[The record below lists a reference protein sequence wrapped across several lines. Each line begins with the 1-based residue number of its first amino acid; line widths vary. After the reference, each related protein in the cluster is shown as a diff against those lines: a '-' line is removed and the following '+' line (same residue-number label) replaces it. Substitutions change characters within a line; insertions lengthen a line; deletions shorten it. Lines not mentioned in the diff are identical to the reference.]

1 MLEGKLIKK
10 KLMKK
15 EKKIIFLLHKFQQ
28 QQLPHLYLK
37 ISLVVGSYLVI
48 APKIVRSRLPYA
60 VSVNILRSSEP
71 DHIVRVEI
79 RDSRNE
85 TIAARV
91 VSNVKT
97 GIPQTI
103 TVDSLP
109 EEGLL
114 TEEQYSVYVKAE
126 TIASRTVFED
136 SASIRAS
143 QKSISIFVQTDK
155 AIYKPGS
162 DVHYR
167 VIVVTPELT
176 PYSEPVSLYI
186 EDPNQNRIVDTPKIE
201 LKKGVHS
208 GELTLS
214 SEPPLGIWRIF
225 VTTKSGQKFNK
236 EFTVER
242 YVLPK
247 FEVNI
252 KTPTYITIND
262 SLDVTIIA
270 KYTYGNGVAG
280 KVKIRLE
287 LPFPRWSIHSLQH
300 QPKLENGGIEKTLK
314 LNPIG
319 ETFIHFD
326 NQELRERKLIMDY
339 GGSTLRLIAEV
350 VEELTEQT
358 RNSSAQLTIYEYDV
372 KLELEKQGET
382 FKPGLPYSVVIALKQ
397 MDDSPIK
404 SSLPRRVHLTTFY
417 FFLSTS
423 TQEEKEVKILE
434 LNAHGTAIMQL
445 LPPLNCSNF
454 RVEASYDRSGHDNFT
469 NSPIYSSLYV
479 EAAKSP
485 SQSFLQVNADNQG
498 IVDAGKT
505 LSFSVK
511 CTEPMTSS
519 LTYQVVARGIVVLSE
534 QIAFPQ
540 EGQTNALI
548 NFEATP
554 QMAPKARLVVYAI
567 RSKNKEI
574 IVDAVDFK
582 VEGLF
587 RNNVTLTSNVN
598 QASPG
603 EPIKFSVH
611 ASPNSFVGLLAIDQ
625 SVLLLKS
632 GNDLT
637 KELVEQDL
645 EEYDTTSSGNRFW
658 GDFRMK
664 RRARSIWY
672 PFWGVGGRDANSIFK
687 NSGLIVLTDAYLY
700 SEPESIIPEGVMFAS
715 GINPAERV
723 DFEEVS
729 NNNKLKSTTMQTR
742 KNFPETWIWTQEDFV
757 TSESGEAVYETT
769 VPDTITSWIC
779 SAFAINEENGLG
791 LAPSQLKLR
800 VFRPF
805 FLRLELPYSVK
816 RGEKM
821 ALQVLI
827 FNYLETEQEVT
838 VTLKPNPGFELLQK
852 DGSPLRPP
860 RQDLK
865 QNNGNTKTNTV
876 LYSRSLSVPGGGG
889 TRAVYFPLKFT
900 EIGQIRLSLQGRA
913 EQAND
918 AIEQTLLVEPE
929 GYRVDRNIPLVI
941 DLSQTTTLTT
951 TTTEANE
958 QQNIQTPELQQQQ
971 QQSPQFHQILEMQF
985 PADYV
990 TGSRKARFE
999 LIGDIMGPVLANLD
1013 SLVRMP
1019 YGCGEQNMVTLVP
1032 NIVVLSYL
1040 RATQRSTPQ
1049 IELKIKKY
1057 METGYQ
1063 RELTYRH
1070 SDNSF
1075 SAFGEHDP
1083 HGSTWL
1089 TAFVIGSFKQAQTF
1103 IYVDDK
1109 VLEDSI
1115 AFLIA
1120 QQQESGAFMERGE
1133 VLHKAMQGGA
1143 AEGGYSLTAYV
1154 LIVLLQNHVQNK
1166 VTEKARIYL
1175 ESKLEEQKD
1184 NSYAL
1189 AISCYSLHLANS
1201 EKKTDCLKLLELNKI
1216 TSNDGNVHW
1225 SGIKKEKSSQ
1235 QKSSGQPVDIETTS
1249 YALLTYML
1257 IDDKIKALPI
1267 VKWLTSQRNSLGGF
1281 FSTQDTV
1288 MALQALGKYAER
1300 SYGAAFNVTI
1310 KIQNG
1315 ADSHTFNI
1323 NPQNSLVLQSYEL
1336 SNLDSPVEIEAFGS
1350 SLAFIQLQYFYYR
1363 LPSQKDELSFY
1374 CENDL
1379 KEQRNGQRLLL
1390 DLCCNYTRSGGRSN
1404 MAVAEI
1410 QALSGFKFDEEEIGK
1425 LTGIGDLQRV
1435 ELEKD
1440 DTKANIYFNSLS
1452 DVPVCLTLS
1461 SDLVYQVAE
1470 QKPAQY
1476 LLYDY
1481 YQPDLQLKSSYGG
1494 NQQQPTIRSLED
1506 TCSECWPDPAA
1517 LQSSSTSTKTSNNST
1532 TSSPAE

>member
-1 MLEGKLIKK
+1 MSKPPKLFFKTKLILFILINLLISN
-10 KLMKK
+10 KLFAAENEGGEINK
-15 EKKIIFLLHKFQQ
+15 EEINEKEEEDN
-28 QQLPHLYLK
+28 
-37 ISLVVGSYLVI
+37 ISTTQISTTTITTPIPKNYVGSYLVI

-214 SEPPLGIWRIF
+214 TEPPLGIWRIF

-300 QPKLENGGIEKTLK
+300 SPKLENGGIEKTLK

-319 ETFIHFD
+319 ETFIHFE

-382 FKPGLPYSVVIALKQ
+382 FKPGLPYSVVVALKQ

-434 LNAHGTAIMQL
+434 LDAHGTAIMQL

-540 EGQTNALI
+540 EGQTNAII

-567 RSKNKEI
+567 RPKNKEI

-603 EPIKFSVH
+603 EPIKLSVH

-658 GDFRMK
+658 GDFRRK

-687 NSGLIVLTDAYLY
+687 NSGLIVLTDAFLY
-700 SEPESIIPEGVMFAS
+700 SEPES
-715 GINPAERV
+715 
-723 DFEEVS
+723 S
-729 NNNKLKSTTMQTR
+729 N
-742 KNFPETWIWTQEDFV
+742 F
-757 TSESGEAVYETT
+757 
-769 VPDTITSWIC
+769 
-779 SAFAINEENGLG
+779 
-791 LAPSQLKLR
+791 
-800 VFRPF
+800 
-805 FLRLELPYSVK
+805 
-816 RGEKM
+816 
-821 ALQVLI
+821 
-827 FNYLETEQEVT
+827 
-838 VTLKPNPGFELLQK
+838 
-852 DGSPLRPP
+852 
-860 RQDLK
+860 
-865 QNNGNTKTNTV
+865 
-876 LYSRSLSVPGGGG
+876 
-889 TRAVYFPLKFT
+889 YF
-900 EIGQIRLSLQGRA
+900 
-913 EQAND
+913 
-918 AIEQTLLVEPE
+918 
-929 GYRVDRNIPLVI
+929 
-941 DLSQTTTLTT
+941 
-951 TTTEANE
+951 
-958 QQNIQTPELQQQQ
+958 
-971 QQSPQFHQILEMQF
+971 
-985 PADYV
+985 
-990 TGSRKARFE
+990 
-999 LIGDIMGPVLANLD
+999 
-1013 SLVRMP
+1013 
-1019 YGCGEQNMVTLVP
+1019 
-1032 NIVVLSYL
+1032 
-1040 RATQRSTPQ
+1040 
-1049 IELKIKKY
+1049 
-1057 METGYQ
+1057 
-1063 RELTYRH
+1063 
-1070 SDNSF
+1070 
-1075 SAFGEHDP
+1075 
-1083 HGSTWL
+1083 
-1089 TAFVIGSFKQAQTF
+1089 
-1103 IYVDDK
+1103 
-1109 VLEDSI
+1109 
-1115 AFLIA
+1115 
-1120 QQQESGAFMERGE
+1120 
-1133 VLHKAMQGGA
+1133 
-1143 AEGGYSLTAYV
+1143 
-1154 LIVLLQNHVQNK
+1154 
-1166 VTEKARIYL
+1166 
-1175 ESKLEEQKD
+1175 
-1184 NSYAL
+1184 
-1189 AISCYSLHLANS
+1189 
-1201 EKKTDCLKLLELNKI
+1201 
-1216 TSNDGNVHW
+1216 
-1225 SGIKKEKSSQ
+1225 
-1235 QKSSGQPVDIETTS
+1235 
-1249 YALLTYML
+1249 
-1257 IDDKIKALPI
+1257 
-1267 VKWLTSQRNSLGGF
+1267 
-1281 FSTQDTV
+1281 
-1288 MALQALGKYAER
+1288 
-1300 SYGAAFNVTI
+1300 
-1310 KIQNG
+1310 
-1315 ADSHTFNI
+1315 
-1323 NPQNSLVLQSYEL
+1323 
-1336 SNLDSPVEIEAFGS
+1336 
-1350 SLAFIQLQYFYYR
+1350 
-1363 LPSQKDELSFY
+1363 
-1374 CENDL
+1374 
-1379 KEQRNGQRLLL
+1379 
-1390 DLCCNYTRSGGRSN
+1390 
-1404 MAVAEI
+1404 
-1410 QALSGFKFDEEEIGK
+1410 
-1425 LTGIGDLQRV
+1425 
-1435 ELEKD
+1435 
-1440 DTKANIYFNSLS
+1440 
-1452 DVPVCLTLS
+1452 
-1461 SDLVYQVAE
+1461 
-1470 QKPAQY
+1470 
-1476 LLYDY
+1476 
-1481 YQPDLQLKSSYGG
+1481 
-1494 NQQQPTIRSLED
+1494 
-1506 TCSECWPDPAA
+1506 
-1517 LQSSSTSTKTSNNST
+1517 
-1532 TSSPAE
+1532 